1 MSTASPDTIDLADV
15 ARSVRRGWRVVL
27 GSVAACLALALVV
40 ILFGPR
46 RFEGKASAIVRSA
59 DPSSS
64 LLARIGG
71 DALGGGAAGAAGALL
86 GVGGS
91 QIETEIQILQSNSV
105 IDAVVDSLQLQILVR
120 EPEGSPADRFVRATN
135 LPGSFRRLDLQ
146 FERAANGQYRV
157 IGDGVNT
164 TVAAGGV
171 VGTPVGTIALRDSLP
186 ASFSLRLL
194 DHEDAAMQ
202 VSRHLAVKKAGG
214 EVLAVSYR
222 ARDSITAAAVPNT
235 ALATY
240 LARKKTS
247 DRGVNAHRVEFLSAQ
262 LDTTALQ
269 LASAEQALRKFQEHS
284 GLLDPEVMG
293 KLELEQAADLRKNL
307 GEVEV
312 EQGAL
317 DQMLGQVA
325 AGHMSKRQLAAFP
338 TFLKSPAI
346 NNILQQISQLETQRT
361 QLLERRLES
370 DQEVVALSQSIS
382 DLEAQLVPL
391 GKAYSGALHRQQ
403 AEITGQ
409 LGTMAAQLDQ
419 FPGEAQTSGRLVR
432 EVKRLGLTYAAL
444 QTQLVEARLSA
455 IAEGGDIREL
465 DRATVPKKVAFPDP
479 AITTAAGLGAGLLV
493 GLLLALVA
501 GSHGRYLEDP
511 LAIERA
517 VGVPALR
524 FDARTPL
531 LMSGRSAIRT
541 VLLIPVEAGVN
552 TLPIAERLADT
563 ALARGQSATILDL
576 TAPAAAAPMGAS
588 VGGLIGR
595 LEEEHSLV
603 VVRLPGL
610 SAESTAAAL
619 SDSRPVLLVAPA
631 RRVSRRALT
640 SALDTL
646 RRLDVPCAGVVLS
659 DSGSRELVAS

>member
-1 MSTASPDTIDLADV
+1 VSTASPDTIDLADV

-27 GSVAACLALALVV
+27 ASVAACLGLALLV

-91 QIETEIQILQSNSV
+91 QIETEIQIIQSTSV
-105 IDAVVDSLQLQILVR
+105 LGEVVDSLLLQAQVR
-120 EPEGSPADRFVRATN
+120 EPEGIPSNRFVRATN
-135 LPGSFRRLDLQ
+135 LLGGFKRLDLQ
-146 FERAANGQYRV
+146 FQRTENGRYK
-157 IGDGVNT
+157 ITGDGVNT
-164 TVAAGGV
+164 TSAAGGI
-171 VGTPVGTIALRDSLP
+171 VGTPVGTITLRDSLP
-186 ASFSLRLL
+186 TSFSLRLL
-194 DHEDAAMQ
+194 DREDAARQ
-202 VSRHLAVKKAGG
+202 VSQHLDVKKAGG
-214 EVLAVSYR
+214 EVLAVNYR

-262 LDTTALQ
+262 LDTTAIQ
-269 LASAEQALRKFQEHS
+269 LASAEQALRKFQERS

-293 KLELEQAADLRKNL
+293 KLELEQAADLRKSL

-325 AGHMSKRQLAAFP
+325 SGHMSKRQLAAFP

-346 NNILQQISQLETQRT
+346 NSILQQISQLETQRT

-382 DLEAQLVPL
+382 NLEAQLVPL
-391 GKAYSGALHRQQ
+391 GKAYSGALQRQQ
-403 AEITGQ
+403 TEIHGQ

-419 FPGEAQTSGRLVR
+419 FPGEAQMSGRLVR

-479 AITTAAGLGAGLLV
+479 VLTAAAGLGAGLLV
-493 GLLLALVA
+493 GMLLALVV
-501 GSHGRYLEDP
+501 GSHGRYLEGP
-511 LAIERA
+511 AAIERA
-517 VGVPALR
+517 AGVPALR
-524 FDARTPL
+524 FDPRTPL

-541 VLLIPVEAGVN
+541 VLLIPLEQGVG
-552 TLPIAERLADT
+552 TLRVAERLADT

-576 TAPAAAAPMGAS
+576 TAPTAAAPLGAS
-588 VGGLIGR
+588 VGGLITR
-595 LEEEHSLV
+595 LEQEHSLV
-603 VVRLPGL
+603 VVRLPGMT
-610 SAESTAAAL
+610 ADSTAAAL
-619 SDSRPVLLVAPA
+619 SDDRPVLLVASS
-631 RRVSRRALT
+631 RRVSRRDLT

-659 DSGSRELVAS
+659 ETESRELTTG